1 MGNLIHLGMIDK
13 SIILAIISGIGRYF
27 SEIVVSAKI
36 YNIYKNNIIHG
47 HPFII
52 GLSAGLGL
60 SLSAIPNYFL
70 NKDIKSMDIE

>member
-36 YNIYKNNIIHG
+36 YIKIIS
-47 HPFII
+47 F
-52 GLSAGLGL
+52 
-60 SLSAIPNYFL
+60 
-70 NKDIKSMDIE
+70 MDILL